1 MPSWQVNRSDRP
13 PGHRATPTV
22 VRCRIRRPV
31 GHSRSMGRRTLL
43 VTAGWLAAAVLAT
56 LIGVAAIGL
65 VGESI
70 TGTPGGVRSQAEVER
85 ALAAPEPTSAAP
97 AGPGLSASSSPP
109 AVPSASPGL
118 RRSFSTVG
126 GTAVAECVRADV
138 RLVSWAP
145 AQDYRVKD
153 VDRGPD
159 DDAEVTFA
167 GPAGEFEVKVGCI
180 GGEPVARPGDGD

>member
-1 MPSWQVNRSDRP
+1 
-13 PGHRATPTV
+13 
-22 VRCRIRRPV
+22 
-31 GHSRSMGRRTLL
+31 MGRRTLL
-43 VTAGWLAAAVLAT
+43 ATAGWLAAAVLAT
-56 LIGVAAIGL
+56 LIGVAAIRL

-85 ALAAPEPTSAAP
+85 ALAAPEPTPATPSAP
-97 AGPGLSASSSPP
+97 AASAPSSP
-109 AVPSASPGL
+109 SATPGL
-118 RRSFSTVG
+118 RRSFSTPG
-126 GTAVAECVRADV
+126 GTAVAECVESEV

-167 GPAGEFEVKVGCI
+167 GPAGEFEVNVGCI
-180 GGEPVARPGDGD
+180 GGEPVARPGERD